1 MSGGYTGKIL
11 IIDLKNQ
18 VIKTEKTNLKDAR
31 NFIGAKG
38 LGAKILIDRIPP
50 KVDPLSD
57 ENILIFST
65 GPLTGTSAQTSGRGT
80 VVTKSPQTGL
90 FVDSHFGGFFAM
102 EMKKAGWDF
111 IIFTKKSEKPVYII
125 IKDEKVEFKNAS
137 DIWGK
142 ECLETHNFLQK
153 KVGKSK
159 TALIGPAG
167 ENLVKFSAITFDGH
181 RHAGRGGTGA
191 VMGSKNLKAISLI
204 GTNKVPIHKPEE
216 FKIKTKEVLKQIQ
229 ENDFV
234 PKRRKYGTPYWVDL
248 INKEGFIPTKNYQ
261 EGLFEQADNINAE
274 SMQKNIVDKGGACFN
289 CVIACWN
296 QSSIKKGP
304 FKGVSLVGPEYETI
318 ALMGTNLKMKSIE
331 DIAYINS
338 RCNELGMDTISLGGV
353 LGFAIEAY
361 EKGIISRKDLNGND
375 IGWGKP
381 KELAKLIND
390 IAYRKNDVAKIL
402 GEGVKGASE
411 KLGKNSKDFAVHVNG
426 LEIPGYDPRG
436 TFGMGL
442 AYATSDR
449 GACHQRAWTVKAEL
463 FDPDL
468 ERFSF
473 DKKARIVKDVQDE
486 RACFFSLVLC
496 DFAPIS
502 EENCVDMWNL
512 STGFNHTVE
521 SYLKCGERIWNLIR
535 LFNLR
540 EGHKPI
546 NDNLPKR
553 LFSDSFT
560 KGPVKGILLSKSEFQ
575 KSLKEYYSLRGWDE
589 FGIPTKEKLKELDIE
604 KYTSGLIMRKE
615 YA

>member
-11 IIDLKNQ
+11 LIDLKNQ
-18 VIKTEKTNLKDAR
+18 KTTVEKTNLKDAK

-38 LGAKILIDRIPP
+38 LGAKILFDKLPA
-50 KVDPLSD
+50 KTDPLS
-57 ENILIFST
+57 EKNILIFTT

-80 VVTKSPQTGL
+80 VITKSPQTGL

-111 IIFTKKSEKPVYII
+111 VIFTKKSQKPVYIAI
-125 IKDEKVEFKNAS
+125 NDEKVIFKDATH
-137 DIWGK
+137 IWGK
-142 ECLETHNFLQK
+142 ECQETHNFLQK
-153 KVGKSK
+153 NEGKVR
-159 TALIGPAG
+159 TAVIGPAG
-167 ENLVKFSAITFDGH
+167 ENMVKFSAITFDGH
-181 RHAGRGGTGA
+181 RHAGRCGTGT
-191 VMGSKNLKAISLI
+191 VMGSKNLKGISI
-204 GTNKVPIHKPEE
+204 RGTKKIPIHNPED
-216 FKIKTKEVLKQIQ
+216 FKIKAKEVLKRIQ

-261 EGLFEQADNINAE
+261 EGNFEHAKKINAE
-274 SMQKNIVDKGGACFN
+274 TMQKRIVDKGGACFN

-296 QSSIKKGP
+296 KSSIKSGP

-318 ALMGTNLKMKSIE
+318 ALMGSNLKMRSIE
-331 DIAYINS
+331 DVAYITS

-361 EKGIISRKDLNGND
+361 EKGIISKKDLNGND
-375 IGWGKP
+375 IGWGKA
-381 KELAKLIND
+381 KELAILIED
-390 IAYRKNDVAKIL
+390 IAYKRYKLADIL

-411 KLGKNSKDFAVHVNG
+411 VIGKNSGDFAVHVNG

-436 TFGMGL
+436 TFGMGI

-473 DKKARIVKDVQDE
+473 NRKARIVKDVQDE
-486 RACFFSLVLC
+486 RAAFFSLVLC

-502 EENCVDMWNL
+502 EENCVEMWNL
-512 STGFNHTVE
+512 STGFDHTVE
-521 SYLKCGERIWNLIR
+521 SYLECGERIWNLIR

-540 EGHKPI
+540 EGHDPN
-546 NDNLPKR
+546 NDKLPKR
-553 LFSDSFT
+553 LFNDPFT
-560 KGPVKGILLSKSEFQ
+560 KGPVKGVLLSQKEFQ
-575 KSLKEYYSLRGWDE
+575 KSMKEYYLMRGWDE
-589 FGIPTKEKLKELDIE
+589 NGFPTMEKLSKLGLE
-604 KYTSGLIMRKE
+604 KFVKGIIRRKE

>member
-1 MSGGYTGKIL
+1 MSGGYTGKML
-11 IIDLKNQ
+11 IVDLESQ
-18 VIKTEKTNLKDAR
+18 TTSVEKTSLEDAK

-38 LGAKILIDRIPP
+38 LGAKILFDRLPINC
-50 KVDPLSD
+50 DPLSSK
-57 ENILIFST
+57 NILIFST

-111 IIFTKKSEKPVYII
+111 IILNGKAKSPVYLVIN
-125 IKDEKVEFKNAS
+125 DDKVEFKNAEKV
-137 DIWGK
+137 WGK
-142 ECLETHNFLQK
+142 ECLKTHDFLQK
-153 KVGKSK
+153 TEGKSK
-159 TALIGPAG
+159 TAVIGPAG

-191 VMGSKNLKAISLI
+191 AMGSKNLKAIVLTGSQKI
-204 GTNKVPIHKPEE
+204 PIHNPEE
-216 FKIKTKEVLKQIQ
+216 FRNKTKEVLKQVQ

-234 PKRRKYGTPYWVDL
+234 PKRRKFGTPYWVDL

-261 EGLFEQADNINAE
+261 EGNFENADKINAE
-274 SMQKNIVDKGGACFN
+274 TMQKEIVDKGGACFN

-296 QSSIKKGP
+296 KSSVKSGP
-304 FKGVSLVGPEYETI
+304 FKGTTLVGPEYETI
-318 ALMGTNLKMKSIE
+318 ALMGSNLCVNSIS
-331 DIAYINS
+331 DVAYLNS

-361 EKGIISRKDLNGND
+361 EKEIITKKDLNGND
-375 IGWGKP
+375 IGWGKA
-381 KELAKLIND
+381 KELGKLIED
-390 IAYRKNDVAKIL
+390 IAYRKTKVADIL
-402 GEGVKGASE
+402 AEGVKTASK
-411 KLGKNSKDFAVHVNG
+411 KLGKDSENFAVHING

-463 FDPDL
+463 FDPEL

-473 DKKARIVKDVQDE
+473 ENKAQIVKDVQDE
-486 RACFFSLVLC
+486 RAAFFSLVLC

-512 STGFNHTVE
+512 STGFNHTVD
-521 SYLKCGERIWNLIR
+521 SYLLCGERTWNLIR

-540 EGHKPI
+540 EGHNPGNDKPPI
-546 NDNLPKR
+546 R
-553 LFSDSFT
+553 LFKDSFT
-560 KGPVKGILLSKSEFQ
+560 KGPAKDILLTKEDFE
-575 KSLKEYYSLRGWDE
+575 KSLKEYNMLRGWDE
-589 FGIPTKEKLKELDIE
+589 RGIPTFEKLKKLGLE
-604 KYTSGLIMRKE
+604 KYAKGIIERKK